1 MANKNSVYQYIPG
14 SAYSGWRAQINISY
28 TDGDTCVIDIP
39 SYIDGRVTF
48 PCASGN
54 DHTLT
59 STERT
64 KANKILSEAIR
75 MCEATPVRLY
85 NDRVKLEAV
94 IAANKHQFSDYKD
107 CLEWAL
113 SEVILSYE
121 ALSVLYT
128 DPTYYE
134 PFLGRHLNDRQKPT
148 R

>member
-1 MANKNSVYQYIPG
+1 MSRNSVYHYILG
-14 SAYSGWRAQINISY
+14 STYSGWRAQINITY
-28 TDGDTCVIDIP
+28 ADGDTCVIDAQ

-59 STERT
+59 AAERN

-75 MCEATPVRLY
+75 MCGVTPVRLY
-85 NDRVKLEAV
+85 NDRVKLEAA
-94 IAANKHQFSDYKD
+94 IASNKHQFSDYRD

-113 SEVILSYE
+113 SEVDLSYE

-134 PFLGRHLNDRQKPT
+134 PFLGRHLNDRHRPT
-148 R
+148 M